1 MTKSFFRLSIGAKFA
16 LIASALVLVSFGL
29 LSLLMSMTMTRYL
42 DQEAMNDLTAYNQQ
56 VQDLV
61 QVFNGALDGDIARL
75 SKLFAS
81 HFPEHIEV
89 DRSRLVRVGSYDTP
103 VLRSGSAPL
112 NLDFSRVDTFTSRSG
127 ATATV
132 FVRSG
137 REFIRV
143 STSLKTEDG
152 KRAVGTT
159 LDHDHPG
166 YRRLLEG
173 LNYQG
178 PAQLFG
184 RQYMTSYEPV
194 RDTQGQV
201 IAVLYVGLDITEDLA
216 GLKQKVRSVKL
227 RRSGFVYVLDAR
239 PGSAFGTAVIH
250 PTREGANLIGDQD
263 ASGREVVREMLE
275 KKQVSLRYVRRGAG
289 SASEEVVA
297 VASYFPRWQWV
308 IIGETPTREV
318 FEVGNILRAQLIVAA
333 VVIALLLSGL
343 LYLTLRRTIASR
355 LDQAVGYAKRVASGD
370 LSARLRADHDDE
382 TGQVLN
388 SLDDMAQSL
397 SNIVSGVRVAA
408 DSIHNTAKQIRA
420 GNTDL
425 SQRTEEQASSLEQTA
440 ASMEQLTGTVKQNSE
455 NARQAN
461 ELAQQ
466 ASGVAMR
473 GGQIV
478 SDVIDTMRDIQT
490 ASKKITEIVT
500 VIDTIAF
507 QTNILALNA
516 AVEAARAGEQGR
528 GFAVVAG
535 EVRSLAQRS
544 ADSAREIKDLIYKSG
559 ESVEAGSKLVSEAGV
574 TMDEIVTSV
583 KHVSELMAGIADAS
597 AQQSSG
603 IQEINQTISVMEQV
617 TQQNAALVEEATAS
631 ADQLRR
637 LAENLVTAVSV
648 FKVPQARVASPHQD
662 RIVAPSQSGDPVQR
676 AISQPT
682 RTLGVPASQIKLG
695 TAGDAEWEEF

>member
-1 MTKSFFRLSIGAKFA
+1 LNFTHVDAF
-16 LIASALVLVSFGL
+16 
-29 LSLLMSMTMTRYL
+29 
-42 DQEAMNDLTAYNQQ
+42 TA
-56 VQDLV
+56 
-61 QVFNGALDGDIARL
+61 
-75 SKLFAS
+75 
-81 HFPEHIEV
+81 
-89 DRSRLVRVGSYDTP
+89 
-103 VLRSGSAPL
+103 
-112 NLDFSRVDTFTSRSG
+112 RSG

-152 KRAVGTT
+152 RRAVGTI
-159 LDHDHPG
+159 LDHEHPG

-173 LNYQG
+173 LNYRG
-178 PAQLFG
+178 PAVLFG

-194 RDTQGQV
+194 RDRLGQV
-201 IAVLYVGLDITEDLA
+201 IAVLYVGLDITDDLA
-216 GLKQKVRSVKL
+216 VLKQKVRSVKL
-227 RRSGFVYVLDAR
+227 RHNGFVYVLDAR
-239 PGSAFGTAVIH
+239 PGPAFGTAVIH
-250 PTREGANLIGDQD
+250 PSREGANLIGDKD
-263 ASGREVVREMLE
+263 VSGREIVREMLE
-275 KKQVSLRYVRRGAG
+275 RKQATLRYVRRGVGTQG
-289 SASEEVVA
+289 SVDEVIA
-297 VASYFPRWQWV
+297 VSSFFPRWQWLIV
-308 IIGETPTREV
+308 GETPTKEV
-318 FEVGNILRAQLIVAA
+318 FEVGNILRAQLVVAA

-343 LYLTLRRTIASR
+343 LYLTLRRTIAGR
-355 LDQAVGYAKRVASGD
+355 LSQAVGYAKRVASGD
-370 LSARLRADHDDE
+370 LSTRLRTGHQDE
-382 TGQVLN
+382 TGQLLN
-388 SLDDMAQSL
+388 SLDDMAESL

-440 ASMEQLTGTVKQNSE
+440 ASMEELTGTVRQNSE
-455 NARQAN
+455 NAKQAN

-466 ASGVAMR
+466 ASAVAMR
-473 GGQIV
+473 GGQLV
-478 SDVIDTMRDIQT
+478 GDVIDTMREIQS

-544 ADSAREIKDLIYKSG
+544 ADSAKEIKDLIHASG
-559 ESVEAGSKLVSEAGV
+559 ESVEVGSKLVSQAGV

-603 IQEINQTISVMEQV
+603 IQEVNQTITVMEQV

-631 ADQLRR
+631 AEQLRR

-648 FKVPQARVASPHQD
+648 FKVPQAGRESPATQD
-662 RIVAPSQSGDPVQR
+662 QSTAHSAADAAPRTNP
-676 AISQPT
+676 QPH
-682 RTLGVPASQIKLG
+682 RSLGVPASQIKLG
-695 TAGDAEWEEF
+695 RGSDGEWEEF